1 MIEVK
6 NLVKQYGEHKA
17 IDDLSF
23 MVNKGEVVG
32 FLGPNGAGKSTTMN
46 IITGYIPATKGTILI
61 DGHDIMEEPLVVKRS
76 IGYLPEIPPLYPDM
90 RVKEYL
96 YFVAELKRVDKKK
109 RNEMVDEIMN
119 MTGIAQRK
127 DQLIKHLSKGYKQRV
142 GLASAIMGYPE
153 VIILDEPTVG
163 LDPMQIIE
171 IRDLIKQLSKDHTVI
186 LSSHIL
192 SEVSAVCDK
201 VIIINKGKLIVV
213 DTPENL
219 ISNMQTSQA
228 ITLMVKGEEAIIR
241 KALFT
246 ISDKIKNM
254 DIIDEENDSLKVNIT
269 GVGNEDVREAVFYAL
284 ADAKCPILEMKA
296 STMSL
301 EDIFLEV
308 TKEDGIDK
316 LQEIKEDNVE
326 IEEEVEAEESFEKE
340 EKDDASNL

>member
-6 NLVKQYGEHKA
+6 DLVKRYDGHIA
-17 IDDLSF
+17 IDGLSF
-23 MVNKGEVVG
+23 SVDKGEVVG

-46 IITGYIPATKGTILI
+46 IITGYIPATEGTVVV
-61 DGHDIMEEPLVVKRS
+61 DGHDIMEEPQLVKKS

-90 RVKEYL
+90 RVIEYL
-96 YFVAELKRVDKKK
+96 SFVAELKNVDKKK
-109 RNEMVDEIMN
+109 RGAMIEEIMGL
-119 MTGIAQRK
+119 TGILDRK
-127 DQLIKHLSKGYKQRV
+127 LQLIKHLSKGYKQRV

-171 IRDLIKQLSKDHTVI
+171 IRDLIKKLSKDHTVI

-201 VIIINKGKLIVV
+201 IMIINKGKLIVS
-213 DTPENL
+213 DTPQNL
-219 ISNMQTSQA
+219 TNRMQTAQVIELLIKGSQEMVEKA
-228 ITLMVKGEEAIIR
+228 FEGLMETIKEMKVEEMGE
-241 KALFT
+241 
-246 ISDKIKNM
+246 
-254 DIIDEENDSLKVNIT
+254 DECRLIIT
-269 GVGNEDVREAVFYAL
+269 GNGTEDIREVIFYTL

-308 TKEDGIDK
+308 TKEEGT
-316 LQEIKEDNVE
+316 N
-326 IEEEVEAEESFEKE
+326 
-340 EKDDASNL
+340 DACNL

>member
-6 NLVKQYGEHKA
+6 NLVKRYGEHKA

-46 IITGYIPATKGTILI
+46 IITGYIPGTEGTIVI
-61 DGHDIMEEPLVVKRS
+61 DGHDIMEEPLLVKRS

-96 YFVAELKRVDKKK
+96 YFVAELKRVDRKK

-201 VIIINKGKLIVV
+201 VIIINKGKLIVI

-228 ITLMVKGEEAIIR
+228 ITLLVKGEEAVVR

-246 ISDKIKNM
+246 IPDKIKNI
-254 DIIDEENDSLKVNIT
+254 DIIH
-269 GVGNEDVREAVFYAL
+269 
-284 ADAKCPILEMKA
+284 
-296 STMSL
+296 
-301 EDIFLEV
+301 
-308 TKEDGIDK
+308 
-316 LQEIKEDNVE
+316 
-326 IEEEVEAEESFEKE
+326 E
-340 EKDDASNL
+340 EKDGLKSEYYRSRK